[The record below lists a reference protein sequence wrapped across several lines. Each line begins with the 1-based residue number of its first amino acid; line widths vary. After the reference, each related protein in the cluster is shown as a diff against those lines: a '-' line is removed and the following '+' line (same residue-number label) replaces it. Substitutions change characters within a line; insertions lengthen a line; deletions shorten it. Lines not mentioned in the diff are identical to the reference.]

1 MAIDVLL
8 YHSGM
13 SGAPGANL
21 RVVGGLTDLLNACLV
36 DGFNVRNITGI
47 TRSGTTATAVIDGTN
62 PWQIGSV
69 VETAGADQA
78 AYNGRQRVT
87 ARTDSTISFEVTG
100 SPATPATGAITAK
113 SPGAGW
119 TKSALG
125 TNRVAYRT
133 KVPGSEGHWL
143 QVEDDNPYSDSNVGA
158 RTRMAVNLTG
168 LDTADQLGEQCRIQK
183 GSSTGWVL
191 VADGRSCYV
200 VMSAS
205 DMLCFG
211 EAQSLLGGDQ
221 YAFFQSRGENAS
233 TTLSVFGTTNT
244 TGRVFPGVGGASDL
258 ASASLGMSWLRP
270 YTQIGANVS
279 GFPVLPAFLGATATG
294 GAKVDLVQGSVMAL
308 PPAVDDSIAVFPLL
322 LAEVASGQV
331 RVRGGMRGVYV
342 PLARLDTVGFSNN
355 VQMLDD
361 VTVNGDVRRLAVC
374 RFCASGLAQIAFDVG
389 DSWD

>member
-21 RVVGGLTDLLNACLV
+21 RVAGGLTDLLNACLV
-36 DGFNVRNITGI
+36 DGFNVRTITGI
-47 TRSGTTATAVIDGTN
+47 TRSGTTATATVSGSN
-62 PWQIGSV
+62 PWQIGFV
-69 VETAGADQA
+69 VEIAGADQA

-100 SPATPATGAITAK
+100 SPVTPATGTITAK

-119 TKSALG
+119 TKSSLG

-133 KVPGSEGHWL
+133 KVPGSEGHWM
-143 QVEDDNPYSDSNVGA
+143 QVEDDNPYTDSNVGA

-211 EAQSLLGGDQ
+211 EAQSFLGGDQ
-221 YAFFQSRGENAS
+221 YAFFQNRGENAS
-233 TTLSVFGTTNT
+233 TNASVFGTTST
-244 TGRVFPGVGGASDL
+244 TGRVFPGIGAANDL
-258 ASASLGMSWLRP
+258 ASASLAASWLRS
-270 YTQIGANVS
+270 YTQIGGHVS
-279 GFPVLPAFLGATATG
+279 GFPMIPSFLGNNAASG
-294 GAKVDLVQGSVMAL
+294 SKVDLVQGSSMAL
-308 PPAVDDSIAVFPLL
+308 PPSVDDSIAVFPVL
-322 LAEVASGQV
+322 LAEVSGQV
-331 RVRGGMRGVYV
+331 RVRGAMRGCYL
-342 PLARLDTVGFSNN
+342 PLARLDTIGFANN
-355 VQMLDD
+355 IQMLDD
-361 VTVNGDVRRLAVC
+361 VTINGDVRKLAVC